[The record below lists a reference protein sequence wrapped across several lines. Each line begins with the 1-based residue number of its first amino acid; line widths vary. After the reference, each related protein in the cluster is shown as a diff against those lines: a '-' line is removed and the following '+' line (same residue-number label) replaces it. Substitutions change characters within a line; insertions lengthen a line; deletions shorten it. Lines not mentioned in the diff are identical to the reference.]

1 MEYNKNPISLREGK
15 VFIDGVECLDS
26 VNCTIKFTPDVWTG
40 KQLGERSNSSRWLGF
55 AITGTITRR
64 RSNNWLKTKIKEYAA
79 SGATP
84 ELTIQGIMNDANSDY
99 YAAHGSDVTTVVGCV
114 LTGDLPL
121 TALDSEGQVVDDAI
135 NFNGKDQPT
144 TNYRPLP
151 KTFP

>member
-1 MEYNKNPISLREGK
+1 MAGGTFDKQVGKDRPGTYINFQSGKHDTVGGSDRGIVIIPLKNHNYGPKGE
-15 VFIDGVECLDS
+15 
-26 VNCTIKFTPDVWTG
+26 FT
-40 KQLGERSNSSRWLGF
+40 
-55 AITGTITRR
+55 ITGTITRR

-135 NFNGKDQPT
+135 NFNGKD
-144 TNYRPLP
+144 LV
-151 KTFP
+151 